1 MLDGLGGPALSSSK
15 LPSAVPSSGEVED
28 RTIPGKGLDRDLGP
42 PGRTVALRSDLSI
55 AEERLG
61 RSLGGWVLE
70 EKVGAGGLAEVW
82 RATKDSRTVAL
93 KVLREPDDSH
103 AHRSR
108 FLREGRLL
116 ERLDHPGLPRCHE
129 VSDGEHP
136 YLALELLEG
145 ETLASRIR
153 RLGRLPPEQVTA
165 VADFLLR
172 ILAYL
177 HERGIVHRDVKSSN
191 VFLADD
197 RRVMLFNLGLSA
209 DPTDPLTTTLG
220 DVMGTYAYMAPE
232 QIAGAEV
239 DHRSDLYSLG
249 VTLYE
254 ALAGERPFLGRGA
267 AEFLQAH
274 REGKAPGLAER
285 IPDAPARLVDAI
297 VQLMARDPVARPSSA
312 MIGLALLTGAGG
324 VKRSLD
330 KAPLVGRAAAV
341 GAIQALL
348 DHGGVCTLLGEIGSG
363 SGRMGRYA
371 LHEARERTCE
381 TIAVRC
387 RGRVPA
393 LDPIHQLVRDLTRI
407 SGAPAPGIGAI
418 GQALGAQAN
427 EGPLLLV
434 IEDAENLQMEAS
446 DAFDRI
452 IAAAPGLRVLVTGV
466 KSPLL
471 RQGHVVRLRPLTREE
486 VLALVCGMLGSRDP
500 PPGLST
506 SLHRLSGGMPAIVV
520 LAIKEL
526 VQRGALWCEGLSDEG
541 ESVWRLDPNVPVAP
555 TTGLTRL
562 FGDLLQALPAE
573 GRTML
578 DVLAVAGEAL
588 PLEVLADVAK
598 VDDSGPSLGQLVRAG
613 FVDRDTHVGGEWV
626 GLRRPAVGEMLLHRI
641 PQERQAEL
649 HRDLAGAIGRMP
661 REPWREERATWHAAH
676 GARPEEASRA
686 LLALGEE
693 LHQRGQHARAL
704 TVLGR
709 ASRSAGIDPQVAAAL
724 AILRGEVLE
733 TTGRREEAAAAL
745 KAGQKLAEDLALR
758 LPDASRELR
767 SRALASL
774 AAVYHGLGDESR
786 AAVLADEALATI
798 GASTEDPA
806 LPRVLLVAASG
817 HWSGGRSRI
826 AAELYNRC
834 IEVAM
839 GQGRREFAALAHGGL
854 GWLLAEAGHL
864 DDATRHLEEEAAFL
878 RSRTMSQKLVQTLY
892 RLAITRKRAGEA
904 GLALENLD
912 EAEEVGRYADLP
924 FEWALARLGRA
935 AVHMWVGDLEGANTL
950 LRSAS
955 GAAAPEASAWIRLAY
970 RDVQAELR
978 MLAGDRQGALA
989 AYQQAEA
996 EAGKGGFTAR
1006 GAFHLGMI
1014 GVLTANP
1021 QALTEAMTLLSQA
1034 GDRRLSARLLLSGGT
1049 VGADPLILVR
1059 AISEARESGD
1069 KLLLV
1074 EALFASGTDIDRDE
1088 ALPFAQF
1095 IDARLPRHLRKHF
1108 RALAA
1113 VRWAGINKADELTL
1127 PP

>member
-1 MLDGLGGPALSSSK
+1 MLDRLGGPSLSSK
-15 LPSAVPSSGEVED
+15 LPPSGDAEP
-28 RTIPGKGLDRDLGP
+28 RTIPGKGFERDLGR
-42 PGRTVALRSDLSI
+42 PGRTVSVRSDLSI
-55 AEERLG
+55 AEERYG
-61 RSLGGWVLE
+61 RTLGGWVLE
-70 EKVGAGGLAEVW
+70 EKIGAGGLAEVW

-93 KVLREPDDSH
+93 KVLRDREDSH

-116 ERLDHPGLPRCHE
+116 LRLDHPGLPRCYE
-129 VSDGEHP
+129 VHDGESP

-145 ETLASRIR
+145 ETLANRIR
-153 RLGRLPPEQVTA
+153 RLGRLPPEQVTV

-172 ILAYL
+172 ILAHL

-197 RRVMLFNLGLSA
+197 RRVMLFDLGLSA

-254 ALAGERPFLGRGA
+254 ALAGERPFRGRGA

-274 REGKAPGLAER
+274 REGKAQRLAER

-297 VQLMARDPVARPSSA
+297 EQLMARDPVARPSSA
-312 MIGLALLTGAGG
+312 TIGLAHLTGAGG
-324 VKRSLD
+324 VKRSLGQ
-330 KAPLVGRAAAV
+330 APLVGREAAR
-341 GAIQALL
+341 GAIEALL
-348 DHGGVCTLLGEIGSG
+348 DNGGVCTLLGEIGSG
-363 SGRMGRYA
+363 SGRLGRHA
-371 LHEARERTCE
+371 LHEARKRSWE

-418 GQALGAQAN
+418 GQALNAQAE

-434 IEDAENLQMEAS
+434 IEDAENLQREAS
-446 DAFDRI
+446 DALDRI
-452 IAAAPGLRVLVTGV
+452 MAAAPALRVLVTGV
-466 KSPLL
+466 RSPLL
-471 RQGHVVRLRPLTREE
+471 RVGHLVRLRPLTREE
-486 VLALVCGMLGSRDP
+486 VRAMVCGMLGSNDP

-506 SLHRLSGGMPAIVV
+506 SLHRLGGGMPAIVV

-541 ESVWRLDPNVPVAP
+541 ESVWRLDPNVPLAP
-555 TTGLTRL
+555 TVGLGRL
-562 FGDLLQALPAE
+562 FGDVLQALPAE
-573 GRTML
+573 GRAML

-588 PLEVLADVAK
+588 PVEVLADVAR
-598 VDDSGPSLGQLVRAG
+598 VEDSTPFLGSLAG
-613 FVDRDTHVGGEWV
+613 AGWVDRDTHVDGEWV
-626 GLRRPAVGEMLLHRI
+626 GLRRPAVGDLLLDVM
-641 PQERQAEL
+641 PQERQAEI
-649 HRDLAGAIGRMP
+649 HRDLARSIGRMP
-661 REPWREERATWHAAH
+661 REPWRDERSTWHAAH
-676 GARPEEASRA
+676 GAGPEDASRA

-704 TVLGR
+704 SVLSR
-709 ASRSAGIDPQVAAAL
+709 ASRSAGIEPRVAAAL
-724 AILRGEVLE
+724 AIVRGEVLE
-733 TTGRREEAAAAL
+733 TTGRREEAATAL
-745 KAGQKLAEDLALR
+745 KAGQKLAEDLALS
-758 LPDASRELR
+758 LPDVSRALR

-774 AAVYHGLGDESR
+774 ASVYHGLGDESR

-798 GASTEDPA
+798 GEATDDPA

-834 IEVAM
+834 IDVAIS
-839 GQGRREFAALAHGGL
+839 QGRREFEAQAHGGL
-854 GWLLAEAGHL
+854 GWLLAEAGRL
-864 DDATRHLEEEAAFL
+864 DDAARHLEREAAFL
-878 RSRTMSQKLVQTLY
+878 RVRTMSQKLVHTLY
-892 RLAITRKRAGEA
+892 RLAATRRRAGEA
-904 GLALENLD
+904 ALALEHLD
-912 EAEEVGRYADLP
+912 EAVEVARYSDLP

-935 AVHMWVGDLEGANTL
+935 AVYMWVGDLERANTF

-955 GAAAPEASAWIRLAY
+955 GALAPEASAFIRLAY

-978 MLAGDRQGALA
+978 MLAGDVQGALA

-996 EAGKGGFTAR
+996 EAAKGGFAAR

-1014 GVLTANP
+1014 GVLTANAD
-1021 QALTEAMTLLSQA
+1021 ALTEAMRHLSHG
-1034 GDRRLSARLLLSGGT
+1034 GDRRLVARLLLYGGT
-1049 VGADPLILVR
+1049 VGADPVILTR
-1059 AISEARESGD
+1059 AIAEARESGD

-1088 ALPFAQF
+1088 ALPLAQF
-1095 IDARLPRHLRKHF
+1095 IDGHLPRDLRKHF
-1108 RALAA
+1108 RALPA

>member
-1 MLDGLGGPALSSSK
+1 
-15 LPSAVPSSGEVED
+15 
-28 RTIPGKGLDRDLGP
+28 
-42 PGRTVALRSDLSI
+42 
-55 AEERLG
+55 
-61 RSLGGWVLE
+61 
-70 EKVGAGGLAEVW
+70 
-82 RATKDSRTVAL
+82 
-93 KVLREPDDSH
+93 VLREREDSH

-116 ERLDHPGLPRCHE
+116 LRLDHPGLPRCYE
-129 VSDGEHP
+129 VHDGDQP

-197 RRVMLFNLGLSA
+197 RRVMLFDLGLSA

-232 QIAGAEV
+232 QIAGAEI

-249 VTLYE
+249 ITLYE
-254 ALAGERPFLGRGA
+254 ALAGERPFRGRGA

-274 REGKAPGLAER
+274 REGKAPSLAER
-285 IPDAPARLVDAI
+285 LPDAPARLIDAI
-297 VQLMARDPVARPSSA
+297 EKLMARDPVARPSSA
-312 MIGLALLTGAGG
+312 TIGLALLTGAGG
-324 VKRSLD
+324 VKRSLAT
-330 KAPLVGRAAAV
+330 APLVGREAAR
-341 GAIQALL
+341 GAIEALL
-348 DHGGVCTLLGEIGSG
+348 DNGGVCTLLGEIGSG

-371 LHEARERTCE
+371 LQEARRRSWE

-387 RGRVPA
+387 RGRGSA

-407 SGAPAPGIGAI
+407 SGAPGSGMGAI
-418 GQALGAQAN
+418 AQAVAAQAE

-452 IAAAPGLRVLVTGV
+452 IAAAPALRVLVTGV
-466 KSPLL
+466 RSPLL
-471 RQGHVVRLRPLTREE
+471 RLGHPVRLRPLTREE
-486 VLALVCGMLGSRDP
+486 VLELVCGMLGSRDP

-506 SLHRLSGGMPAIVV
+506 SLHKLGGGMPAIVV

-555 TTGLTRL
+555 TVGLARL
-562 FGDLLQALPAE
+562 FGDVLQALSAE
-573 GRTML
+573 GRAVL
-578 DVLAVAGEAL
+578 DVLAVAAEAL
-588 PLEVLADVAK
+588 PVEVLAEVAGIE
-598 VDDSGPSLGQLVRAG
+598 DSALVLGGLVRAG
-613 FVDRDTHVGGEWV
+613 FVDLDTHVDGEWV
-626 GLRRPAVGEMLLHRI
+626 GLRRPVVGDLLLDRM

-649 HRDLAGAIGRMP
+649 HRDLAQVIARMP
-661 REPWREERATWHAAH
+661 RDPWREERATWHAAH
-676 GARPEEASRA
+676 GARPEDASQA

-704 TVLGR
+704 SVLSR
-709 ASRSAGIDPQVAAAL
+709 ASRSAAVDPRVAATL
-724 AILRGEVLE
+724 AIVRGEVLE
-733 TTGRREEAAAAL
+733 TAGRREEAATAL
-745 KAGQKLAEDLALR
+745 KAGQKLSEDLGLT
-758 LPDASRELR
+758 LPDESRALR

-774 AAVYHGLGDESR
+774 ASVYHGLGDESR

-798 GASTEDPA
+798 GQNVDDAA
-806 LPRVLLVAASG
+806 LPRVLLIAASG

-834 IEVAM
+834 IDVAM
-839 GQGRREFAALAHGGL
+839 AQGRPEFAALARGGL
-854 GWLLAEAGHL
+854 GWLLAEVGNL
-864 DDATRHLEEEAAFL
+864 EDAAHNLEREAAFL
-878 RSRTMSQKLVQTLY
+878 RSRTMSQKLVHTLF
-892 RLAITRKRAGEA
+892 RLASTRRRAGEA

-912 EAEEVGRYADLP
+912 EAEEVARYADLP
-924 FEWALARLGRA
+924 FEWALGRVGRA
-935 AVHMWVGDLEGANTL
+935 AVSMWVGDLEGANTL

-955 GAAAPEASAWIRLAY
+955 GALAPEASAFIRLAY
-970 RDVQAELR
+970 RDVQADVR
-978 MLAGDRQGALA
+978 MLAGDAQGALA

-996 EAGKGGFTAR
+996 EAAKGGFAAR

-1021 QALTEAMTLLSQA
+1021 RALTEAMTLLSQG
-1034 GDRRLSARLLLSGGT
+1034 GDRRLAARLLLYGGT
-1049 VGADPLILVR
+1049 VGADPLILTR
-1059 AISEARESGD
+1059 AITEARASGD
-1069 KLLLV
+1069 KLLLI

-1088 ALPFAQF
+1088 ALPLAQF

-1108 RALAA
+1108 RSLAA

>member
-1 MLDGLGGPALSSSK
+1 MLDGSGGPVLPSK
-15 LPSAVPSSGEVED
+15 LPSGDEP
-28 RTIPGKGLDRDLGP
+28 RTIPGKGLDRDLGR
-42 PGRTVALRSDLSI
+42 PGRAVSFRSDASL
-55 AEERLG
+55 AEERYG
-61 RSLGGWVLE
+61 RTLGGWVLE
-70 EKVGAGGLAEVW
+70 ERVGAGGLAEVW
-82 RATKDSRTVAL
+82 RATKDGRTVAL
-93 KVLREPDDSH
+93 KVIREREDSH

-116 ERLDHPGLPRCHE
+116 LRLDHPGLPRCYE
-129 VSDGEHP
+129 VNDGDQP

-153 RLGRLPPEQVTA
+153 RLGRLPPEQVTV

-197 RRVMLFNLGLSA
+197 RRVMLFDLGLSA

-232 QIAGAEV
+232 QIAGAEI

-254 ALAGERPFLGRGA
+254 ALAGDRPFRGHGA

-274 REGKAPGLAER
+274 REGKAPSLAER
-285 IPDAPARLVDAI
+285 LPDAPARLIDAI
-297 VQLMARDPVARPSSA
+297 EQLMARDPRARPQSA
-312 MIGLALLTGAGG
+312 MIGLAFLTGASA
-324 VKRSLD
+324 VKRALAT
-330 KAPLVGRAAAV
+330 APLVGRAAAV
-341 GAIQALL
+341 GAIEALL
-348 DHGGVCTLLGEIGSG
+348 DNGGVCTLLGEIGSG

-371 LHEARERTCE
+371 LTEARKRSWE

-393 LDPIHQLVRDLTRI
+393 LDPIHQLERDLARI
-407 SGAPAPGIGAI
+407 SGVRSSGTA
-418 GQALGAQAN
+418 ALAEAVRAQAE

-446 DAFDRI
+446 DALDRI
-452 IAAAPGLRVLVTGV
+452 MAAAPALRVIVTGV
-466 KSPLL
+466 ESPLVRL
-471 RQGHVVRLRPLTREE
+471 GHPVRLRPLTREE
-486 VLALVCGMLGSRDP
+486 VHKLVCGMLGSDDP

-506 SLHRLSGGMPAIVV
+506 SLHRLGGGMPAIVV
-520 LAIKEL
+520 LALKEL
-526 VQRGALWCEGLSDEG
+526 VQRSALWWEGLSDEG
-541 ESVWRLDPNVPVAP
+541 QSVWRLDPNVPVAP
-555 TTGLTRL
+555 TVGLARL
-562 FGDLLQALPAE
+562 FGDVLQSLSVE
-573 GRTML
+573 GREVL

-588 PLEVLADVAK
+588 PVDVLAEVAK
-598 VDDSGPSLGQLVRAG
+598 LEDSALVLGGLVAAG
-613 FVDRDTHVGGEWV
+613 FVDLDTHVDGEWV
-626 GLRRPAVGEMLLHRI
+626 GLRRPVVGDLLLDRMQ
-641 PQERQAEL
+641 QERQAEL
-649 HRDLAGAIGRMP
+649 HRDLAGAIARMP
-661 REPWREERATWHAAH
+661 RDPWRDERSTWHAAH
-676 GARPEEASRA
+676 GALPEEASQA
-686 LLALGEE
+686 LLVLGED

-704 TVLGR
+704 SVLSR
-709 ASRSAGIDPQVAAAL
+709 ASRSAVVDPLVATKL
-724 AILRGEVLE
+724 AIVRGEVLE
-733 TTGRREEAAAAL
+733 TAGRREEAATAL
-745 KAGQKLAEDLALR
+745 KAGQKLAEDLALI
-758 LPDASRELR
+758 LPDESKALR

-774 AAVYHGLGDESR
+774 ASVYHGLGDESR

-798 GASTEDPA
+798 GQSTDDPA

-826 AAELYNRC
+826 ARELYNRC
-834 IEVAM
+834 IEVAIA
-839 GQGRREFAALAHGGL
+839 QGRREFEALARGGL
-854 GWLLAEAGHL
+854 GWLHAEAGEL
-864 DDATRHLEEEAAFL
+864 DDAAHHLEREAQIL
-878 RSRTMSQKLVQTLY
+878 RSRTMSQKLVHTLF
-892 RLAITRKRAGEA
+892 RLAATRRRAGEA

-912 EAEEVGRYADLP
+912 EAEEVARYADLP
-924 FEWALARLGRA
+924 FEWALARVGRTS
-935 AVHMWVGDLEGANTL
+935 VFMWAGDLEGANKLL
-950 LRSAS
+950 LRAAS
-955 GAAAPEASAWIRLAY
+955 GALAPEASAFIRLAY

-978 MLAGDRQGALA
+978 MLEGDAQGALA

-996 EAGKGGFTAR
+996 EAAKGGFAAR

-1021 QALTEAMTLLSQA
+1021 QALTEAMTLLLQG
-1034 GDRRLSARLLLSGGT
+1034 GDRRLSARLLLYGGT
-1049 VGADPLILVR
+1049 IGADPLILER
-1059 AISEARESGD
+1059 AITEARGSGD

-1074 EALFASGTDIDRDE
+1074 DALFASGTDIDRDE
-1088 ALPFAQF
+1088 ALPLVQF
-1095 IDARLPRHLRKHF
+1095 IDARLPRPLRKHF